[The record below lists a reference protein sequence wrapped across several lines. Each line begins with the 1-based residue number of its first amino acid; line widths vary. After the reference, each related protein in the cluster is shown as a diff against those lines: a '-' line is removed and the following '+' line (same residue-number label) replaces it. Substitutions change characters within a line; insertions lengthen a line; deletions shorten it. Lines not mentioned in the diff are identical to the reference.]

1 MVQHSRNTVGTTT
14 RSASARRLC
23 PVVAVALVALAA
35 GPTFAASARALPD
48 PPPSGV
54 TQVVSMQETLEEL
67 AALER
72 TARSSSERRMLHS
85 EAVHLRHGHHDW

>member
-1 MVQHSRNTVGTTT
+1 MVQHFRNTAGTTT

-23 PVVAVALVALAA
+23 PVVAVALAALAA
-35 GPTFAASARALPD
+35 GPAVTASARLLPD
-48 PPPSGV
+48 PPPPGV
-54 TQVVSMQETLEEL
+54 TQVLSVQEALEEL

-85 EAVHLRHGHHDW
+85 EAVHLRHGHRDW